1 MSGRVRASAAHHS
14 GMHDDKHAHA
24 ENPLLDKT
32 RLCKFFA
39 RGKCMRGPACTFAHG
54 NVELETRP
62 DFFRT
67 QLCPSLFQTG
77 ACPLGSACSY
87 AHSPQELRRPS
98 VKKGHQAGAAMRGA
112 QQKALCEEAEQLDL
126 MQQKIIRLRAQM
138 QELQVLTAECGAKGA
153 SVAVSPTLSCS
164 SRDDDASEGLGC
176 PVGSFSRQT
185 TAEGDDDS
193 LAPVPFSRQTSSDED
208 CDAWEDVVAST
219 EAAEPCEFVVR
230 HTFWSLEPLR
240 PEGQHRR
247 SKSAPAA
254 SRTRVGQVA

>member
-1 MSGRVRASAAHHS
+1 
-14 GMHDDKHAHA
+14 
-24 ENPLLDKT
+24 
-32 RLCKFFA
+32 
-39 RGKCMRGPACTFAHG
+39 MRQQS
-54 NVELETRP
+54 RKS
-62 DFFRT
+62 RS
-67 QLCPSLFQTG
+67 CPSLGHISQSQGWIVAEQGNLVQLAPLLFSAQPFL
-77 ACPLGSACSY
+77 ACGKASTAILG
-87 AHSPQELRRPS
+87 
-98 VKKGHQAGAAMRGA
+98 G
-112 QQKALCEEAEQLDL
+112 EQLDL

-219 EAAEPCEFVVR
+219 GAAEPCEFVVR

-240 PEGQHRR
+240 TEGQHRR

-254 SRTRVGQVA
+254 LRTRVGQVA

>member
-1 MSGRVRASAAHHS
+1 MSGQVRASAARHS
-14 GMHDDKHAHA
+14 GTHDDKQAHA
-24 ENPLLDKT
+24 ENHLFDKT

-39 RGKCMRGPACTFAHG
+39 RGKCMQGPACTFANG
-54 NVELETRP
+54 NEELETRP

-67 QLCPSLFQTG
+67 QLCPSLFQAG

-98 VKKGHQAGAAMRGA
+98 VKKGHQAGAALRGA

-126 MQQKIIRLRAQM
+126 MQQKIIRLRAQL
-138 QELQVLTAECGAKGA
+138 QELQVLTAERGAPGG
-153 SVAVSPTLSCS
+153 SVAVSRVSSS

-240 PEGQHRR
+240 TEGQHRR

-254 SRTRVGQVA
+254 LRTRVGQVA